1 MMDAVMHHVIGQV
14 AHCKT
19 GGIGPD
25 PVPKKRFRQQKK
37 QGADRQAQ
45 GDGHHQALLVI
56 RVLMV
61 DAVKKKTYP
70 RLEVSA
76 WREVKYIAVKAVFEE
91 RPDRETRKDQR
102 EERAKRDTNA
112 ETLPYG
118 EKNHRRVNRKD
129 RHGRDFAQALE
140 NRVIE

>member
-1 MMDAVMHHVIGQV
+1 
-14 AHCKT
+14 
-19 GGIGPD
+19 
-25 PVPKKRFRQQKK
+25 
-37 QGADRQAQ
+37 
-45 GDGHHQALLVI
+45 
-56 RVLMV
+56 MV
-61 DAVKKKTYP
+61 DAVKKKTDP

-76 WREVKYIAVKAVFEE
+76 WREVKNIAVKAVFEE
-91 RPDRETRKDQR
+91 RPDHKARKEQR
-102 EERAKRDTNA
+102 EERAKRDTDT